1 MDLHE
6 FLGLLKGVKGSGNEY
21 TAKCPAHDD
30 RQASLCIAMG
40 SKGIVVEMPGG
51 MQNGRRCARH
61 GTENGGFVLSHGR
74 VGRSSEANDETTASK
89 GSGKERFGG
98 FRFAG
103 NVGGDLPIS
112 KR

>member
-40 SKGIVVEMPGG
+40 SKGIVLKCQAGCRTDDVVRAMGLKMADLFFQPL
-51 MQNGRRCARH
+51 A
-61 GTENGGFVLSHGR
+61 
-74 VGRSSEANDETTASK
+74 AAAKPTTKRPPAKAPAKSASA
-89 GSGKERFGG
+89 GSGSLGTL
-98 FRFAG
+98 AA
-103 NVGGDLPIS
+103 IS
-112 KR
+112 SG